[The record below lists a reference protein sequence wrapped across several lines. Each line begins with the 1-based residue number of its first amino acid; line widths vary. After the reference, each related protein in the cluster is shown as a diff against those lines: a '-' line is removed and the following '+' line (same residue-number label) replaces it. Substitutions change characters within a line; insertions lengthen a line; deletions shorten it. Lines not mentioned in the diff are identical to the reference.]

1 MSVVEQGV
9 EIQCRYKNCQQKAV
23 VSIVGSLSSVLT
35 MTTKSW
41 AFCKVHTS
49 LAHITLKHCQVE
61 LDLTVSLLVEVEEVE
76 SGVSFPGDKLENER
90 WA

>member
-1 MSVVEQGV
+1 MPIQELSKQGRDSK
-9 EIQCRYKNCQQKAV
+9 QV

-76 SGVSFPGDKLENER
+76 SWRVLPWR
-90 WA
+90 